1 MKKSI
6 IIILITILIMVI
18 FLLGIII
25 YTNDM
30 QMNECLELRV
40 PKLTK
45 REKIELQDSDIFND
59 EEVIKIYLSQNQ
71 VEDIMKKIEQNKNW
85 IHGEIDERL
94 KERLEFHTRENIF
107 FNIPKILNPYWIFT
121 NRSNGMKDKHSVREL
136 LEDGM
141 YYAISFGILDIDNNI
156 LYYYEYD
163 K

>member
-1 MKKSI
+1 MKKVIFVSI
-6 IIILITILIMVI
+6 TIILLLLLVLIL
-18 FLLGIII
+18 

-45 REKIELQDSDIFND
+45 REVSELQDSDLFND
-59 EEVIKIYLSQNQ
+59 EEVIKIYLSKNQ
-71 VEDIMKKIEQNKNW
+71 EKNMIKKIEKNENW
-85 IHGEIDERL
+85 KNAKLDERL
-94 KERLEFHTRENIF
+94 EERLEFHTRENIYYE
-107 FNIPKILNPYWIFT
+107 IPKIENYYWIFT
-121 NRSNGMKDKHSVREL
+121 NRSNGVNDKHSIDEL

-163 K
+163 R